1 LSEQNLSYAV
11 VPVTKRSTGQKR
23 IADWAKATE
32 INLLLSF
39 NTPSNAFNTTP
50 EVWRFGHRRNL
61 TMKKIFAAAAVA
73 AVLGLAACG
82 QPATNAADTA
92 NVVDAAAGNVVDAA
106 ADAAANTVDAAAGA
120 ATDAAAAT
128 GNVVDAAADMT
139 GNAVEA
145 TANTVDAAA
154 GAAVNAVA
162 PEAK

>member
-1 LSEQNLSYAV
+1 M
-11 VPVTKRSTGQKR
+11 
-23 IADWAKATE
+23 ADWAKATE
-32 INLLLSF
+32 ISLLLSF
-39 NTPSNAFNTTP
+39 NTPSNAFATTP
-50 EVWRFGHRRNL
+50 EMWRFGHRRNL

-92 NVVDAAAGNVVDAA
+92 NVVDAAAAGNVVDAAA

-139 GNAVEA
+139 GNAVDA
-145 TANTVDAAA
+145 TGNSMDAAA
-154 GAAVNAVA
+154 GTAVNAVA